1 MGIQFKVGINAIIA
15 KKSIGSLVHATIFLT
30 RSKMILETALNFKHA
45 FLFTLGIFDFI
56 VTSQTRKPISNDD
69 KRFANVTGHIT
80 TGCPTFCLRSKFSKA
95 AIFIDRKG
103 R

>member
-1 MGIQFKVGINAIIA
+1 MKKTANIWEYNSKLALMPLLPKVDWIFGA
-15 KKSIGSLVHATIFLT
+15 ATIFLT

-69 KRFANVTGHIT
+69 KRFA
-80 TGCPTFCLRSKFSKA
+80 R
-95 AIFIDRKG
+95 
-103 R
+103 